1 MNPNVKY
8 TLLGILTFILLVLLL
23 FWLAVHVTG
32 CGNKQMFDVTY
43 TYKYAYVSWP
53 DGTSEKIAIKS
64 WTDYDGEQLQITTT
78 DNKTYLFSSY
88 NCVLGTD

>member
-1 MNPNVKY
+1 MKLDNRFFVIV
-8 TLLGILTFILLVLLL
+8 LSIFMIFMLLL
-23 FWLAVHVTG
+23 LLISNNTG
-32 CGNKQMFDVTY
+32 CGNKEIFDTTY
-43 TYKYAYVSWP
+43 TYRYAYVSWP

-64 WTDYDGEQLQITTT
+64 WTDYEGEQLQITTT